1 MKFNVMSYSDI
12 LRALRGHDFDTVANS
27 LTAEDAYGSVYSR
40 AEAIADGFLIDVTP
54 SARELGFCLKVA
66 ITASAWAQLVAVPH
80 NREEEIERLFAL
92 LGRVQFELD
101 QMPVTDHRLTV
112 SVESETGE
120 QKQVEVRVTV
130 GPDDKARAVITI
142 MLGYEDQA

>member
-27 LTAEDAYGSVYSR
+27 LTAEDAYGSVYTR
-40 AEAIADGFLIDVTP
+40 AEAISDGQLIDVSQ
-54 SARELGFCLKVA
+54 SARQLGICLSVA
-66 ITASAWAQLVAVPH
+66 ITASAWAQLIAVPH
-80 NREEEIERLFAL
+80 KKEEEIERLFAL

-101 QMPVTDHRLTV
+101 QTPAFDHRLIV
-112 SVESETGE
+112 SVEAETGE
-120 QKQVEVRVTV
+120 QKQIEIRVTV
-130 GPDDKARAVITI
+130 GPDEKGKIVVTV